1 MKGAPRGAS
10 DPLRVSAS
18 MTDAV
23 IVPSMQK
30 APLKRK
36 PWAPPRQCDT
46 GEAARRGGRL
56 CPPAEYSAFFGNL
69 RRIRNILR
77 ADKSRRPLQKTEVP
91 RSAAPCS
98 IEAVSDESPADSLD
112 CADTGADPSGDQYG
126 CKKLHS
132 DASLYSLRLSRSIIC
147 GTASG
152 SCASTAQAALRA
164 SSSLSP
170 SVCCI
175 RPRRSEQQAA

>member
-1 MKGAPRGAS
+1 
-10 DPLRVSAS
+10 

-30 APLKRK
+30 ALLKRK

-98 IEAVSDESPADSLD
+98 VEAVSDESPADSLD
-112 CADTGADPSGDQYG
+112 CADTGADPSGDQHG

-132 DASLYSLRLSRSIIC
+132 DAPLLFPAAQPLHHLRHRVRQLRKP
-147 GTASG
+147 
-152 SCASTAQAALRA
+152 AQAAALPVCA
-164 SSSLSP
+164 ILVSLL
-170 SVCCI
+170 
-175 RPRRSEQQAA
+175 